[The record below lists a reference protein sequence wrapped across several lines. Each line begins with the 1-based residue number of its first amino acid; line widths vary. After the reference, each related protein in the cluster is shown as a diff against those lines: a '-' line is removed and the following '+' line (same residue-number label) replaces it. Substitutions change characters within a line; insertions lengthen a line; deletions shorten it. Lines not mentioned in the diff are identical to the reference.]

1 MGMSDLR
8 DWLRSNNLE
17 QYADA
22 FEANDIDLDVLA
34 ELTDRDLEQLG
45 LSLGNRRRLLK
56 AIAGRG
62 AELSPSKPAPAEG
75 PGLGDAER
83 RQVTVL
89 FADMVGS
96 TAVSGKVDPELLGA
110 LIRRYQDAVAGAIGR
125 YGGFVAKFMG
135 DGVLAYFGFP
145 RAFEDAAERAVRAAL
160 GILAEVGD
168 IELPDKTRVQARI
181 GIATGLVVVGEIIGT
196 GIAQERTIVGETP
209 NLAARLQALA
219 GPDTILVSETTQNLL
234 GGLFELEHTGEHELK
249 GFARPV
255 PAWRVIGEATVESRF
270 AAIRTG
276 ENLPLIGRA
285 HEMGLM
291 LERWQLARQGEGQ
304 IVTVIGEAGIGKSR
318 SIEALQEALA
328 GEPHAR
334 INLQCSP
341 HHSDSALYPVIQY
354 LSRAAGFAAADSARG
369 ADRETR
375 RAVCAADRFGPSRDS
390 AAGRAVVDPVGD
402 GATFVADAGSTQ
414 GVDTGPYRRRVPSH
428 GREPSSAH
436 RCWKTR
442 TGSTPACSK

>member
-1 MGMSDLR
+1 MSDLR
-8 DWLRSNNLE
+8 DWLRSNNFE

-62 AELSPSKPAPAEG
+62 AELGPSKPAPAEG

-96 TAVSGKVDPELLGA
+96 TAVSGKLDPELLGA

-145 RAFEDAAERAVRAAL
+145 RAFEDAAERAVRDKP

-168 IELPDKTRVQARI
+168 IELPDKTQVQARI
-181 GIATGLVVVGEIIGT
+181 GIATGLVVVGEIIGI

-219 GPDTILVSETTQNLL
+219 GPDTILVSETT
-234 GGLFELEHTGEHELK
+234 
-249 GFARPV
+249 
-255 PAWRVIGEATVESRF
+255 
-270 AAIRTG
+270 
-276 ENLPLIGRA
+276 
-285 HEMGLM
+285 
-291 LERWQLARQGEGQ
+291 
-304 IVTVIGEAGIGKSR
+304 
-318 SIEALQEALA
+318 
-328 GEPHAR
+328 
-334 INLQCSP
+334 
-341 HHSDSALYPVIQY
+341 
-354 LSRAAGFAAADSARG
+354 
-369 ADRETR
+369 
-375 RAVCAADRFGPSRDS
+375 
-390 AAGRAVVDPVGD
+390 
-402 GATFVADAGSTQ
+402 
-414 GVDTGPYRRRVPSH
+414 
-428 GREPSSAH
+428 
-436 RCWKTR
+436 
-442 TGSTPACSK
+442 